1 MIRRLDA
8 RPGIKAYGPSDAPGK
23 METDHDNP
31 RHPPCQHES
40 RGCRMGRFRGP
51 GGVLSDLRD
60 SGTLLADVGVWPRV
74 GRAVCGCPGG
84 SFASPAEGIV
94 GSIVSAWLIA
104 SVFMGVYNRLI
115 SRAHN

>member
-1 MIRRLDA
+1 
-8 RPGIKAYGPSDAPGK
+8 
-23 METDHDNP
+23 
-31 RHPPCQHES
+31 
-40 RGCRMGRFRGP
+40 
-51 GGVLSDLRD
+51 
-60 SGTLLADVGVWPRV
+60 V